1 MSNLPTLKW
10 GIIGAGQISGCFVSD
25 LILDRPDA
33 RALHDIIVVG
43 SRSLSKSQGFIAEH
57 LSNSQT
63 RAAGSY
69 ESVFEDEEVSAVYVG
84 TIHTTHKELVLAAIA
99 AGKHVLCEKPMA
111 LNRGDAERMIGAAR
125 EAGVFL
131 MEAVWTRFFPIA
143 RELRRVVHED
153 LEIGE
158 VHRCFADFGIAGF
171 AEVEASHRV
180 KDIRLGGGA
189 LLDIGVYSVTWARMA
204 MDGGVGEKAQ
214 EMRTVG
220 SQVIDEKEG
229 VDYTTSAIITFPKT
243 KGQAIISSTFWG
255 AGTREILRVEG
266 QAGVVRVFGKYAS
279 CPTRMVVS
287 LNGKA
292 EEEER
297 VYEPEKVGF
306 GYYWEAD
313 AVAEDIAAGR
323 RENEIMPLQETV
335 NVMEIMDTIRQ
346 QNGLVYPQERA

>member
-1 MSNLPTLKW
+1 
-10 GIIGAGQISGCFVSD
+10 
-25 LILDRPDA
+25 
-33 RALHDIIVVG
+33 
-43 SRSLSKSQGFIAEH
+43 
-57 LSNSQT
+57 
-63 RAAGSY
+63 
-69 ESVFEDEEVSAVYVG
+69 
-84 TIHTTHKELVLAAIA
+84 
-99 AGKHVLCEKPMA
+99 
-111 LNRGDAERMIGAAR
+111 MIGAAR
-125 EAGVFL
+125 EAGVFDGGGVD
-131 MEAVWTRFFPIA
+131 AVFPIA

>member
-1 MSNLPTLKW
+1 MTNIPTLKW

-25 LILDRPDA
+25 LTLSRADA
-33 RALHDIIVVG
+33 RARHEIIVVG
-43 SRSLSKSQGFIAEH
+43 SRSLSKSQDFIAEH

-69 ESVFEDEEVSAVYVG
+69 ESVFEDAEVDVVYIG
-84 TIHTTHKELVLAAIA
+84 TIHTTHKELALAAIA
-99 AGKHVLCEKPMA
+99 AGKNVLCEKPMA
-111 LNRGDAERMIGAAR
+111 LNRADTETMIRAAR

-143 RELRRVVHED
+143 RELRRIVHLD
-153 LEIGE
+153 KEIGE

-180 KDIRLGGGA
+180 KDIELGGGA

-204 MDGGVGEKAQ
+204 MDGEVGEKAE

-229 VDYTTSAIITFPKT
+229 VDYTTSAIITFPKK

-266 QAGVVRVFGKYAS
+266 DGGVVRVFGKYAS
-279 CPTRMVVS
+279 CPTRMVVL
-287 LNGKA
+287 LNG

-323 RENEIMPLQETV
+323 KENEIMPLQETV
-335 NVMEIMDTIRQ
+335 NVMEIMDTIRR